1 MSISFAINPF
11 TTPAGKISGLKSAH
25 IHPSKQYIWRSY
37 NKSTF
42 STVHFDR
49 NPFTCSCKGG
59 KKGLMISNLAL
70 LLVVFKVTVQQAR
83 QWKSSS
89 AQPKI
94 SETKL
99 VDEPPNPHLR
109 QRKERTFRPK
119 TLRPTSLLQL
129 WSFFLETVEQVH
141 PQEKLLRRNSL
152 DEATVSMQSAKAL
165 TALLQT
171 PMCSNLNPVHS
182 SHRSWVL
189 PDAV

>member
-11 TTPAGKISGLKSAH
+11 TTPAGNISGLKSAH
-25 IHPSKQYIWRSY
+25 IHTSKQYIWWSY

-42 STVHFDR
+42 STVHLDR
-49 NPFTCSCKGG
+49 NPFTCSRKGG

-70 LLVVFKVTVQQAR
+70 LLVVFQVTVQQAW

-99 VDEPPNPHLR
+99 VDPHLW
-109 QRKERTFRPK
+109 QRKERTFWPK
-119 TLRPTSLLQL
+119 TLRPTSPLQL

-141 PQEKLLRRNSL
+141 PQEKLLRRNSFRWGHSL
-152 DEATVSMQSAKAL
+152 HAVSQGTNSS
-165 TALLQT
+165 
-171 PMCSNLNPVHS
+171 PPNPH
-182 SHRSWVL
+182 VL
-189 PDAV
+189 